1 MPNLHPLL
9 IHFPIAF
16 FTVGLLFD
24 LLAVFRKNPRF
35 ENVGWWSQVS
45 GSVGLAAAIV
55 SGLLAKST
63 VSIPVQASAT
73 FETHEQIA
81 FLLAALA
88 ASLLLWRI
96 ASRMLLPTKN
106 KAVFLLLMAIMVVVM
121 WIGAWY
127 GGELVYSFGTGVQPV
142 N

>member
-1 MPNLHPLL
+1 VPNLHPVLT
-9 IHFPIAF
+9 HFPIAL

-24 LLAVFRKNPRF
+24 LLAVLLKNTRL

-55 SGLLAKST
+55 SGLLAKSAIQ
-63 VSIPVQASAT
+63 IPGQAIST

-81 FLLAALA
+81 FLVAALA

-96 ASRMLLPTKN
+96 SSLMLLPPRMKT
-106 KAVFLLLMAIMVVVM
+106 VYLLLMAIMVVVM

-127 GGELVYSFGTGVQPV
+127 GGELVYSFGTGVRMI